1 MGVHSLVNIPLQL
14 FTVSMKTLHLF
25 TTVAVLTAACI
36 MVSASKSRA
45 SEIAENF
52 ARWVP
57 NFAASDQ
64 NQRRDAQQNWQRFCQ
79 QQGHIPEN
87 QREIIRLSLEQLA
100 KDNPVDTSVWL
111 IRQLGTVGDATAVPA
126 LARSLTS
133 NEIRIRDEAAR
144 ALANIPGR
152 EAEEALRRAGSL
164 ILTAPLA
171 RDALTSR
178 AVKADPPKDDGVET
192 AMPMA
197 IAHAPSGPGAGTI
210 SMVGR
215 VEALSNMEKA
225 QVLSN
230 LTALATNTIIEAAQ
244 RGTPLSGLGVSPY
257 VLEFARE
264 SAKSTDETLRNAGI
278 LAVGALGGPAEITF
292 LLEQARTGGNRDL
305 ARLALARMTGRTVDT
320 FLLENLRT
328 ETDAEKFTILADVL
342 NRRFNQDIRPV
353 LLERAKATGT
363 QDRLRLLELAE
374 SSSTKEHIADF
385 VAVWAMISDRGQK
398 DRAEQIIARLSAGD
412 SAPVFQALGNNWN
425 TPDGLTMLGR
435 IGDNNS
441 LERIRQSS
449 NAVYAFRTWTN
460 AVVADDLIAFVKDTG
475 NSNDDRIAALRAFV
489 RVMSLPNNQIGIR
502 INDVQKANRLIEV
515 YELATRAEEKRL
527 IIERVGQIRTLESL
541 RFVLLFIDDAE
552 LRDRAC
558 ESVLNL
564 AHDTGFRNRSR
575 AEVNAALDRVIAASD
590 HITDENRR
598 NNLRNRANG
607 YKAGQ

>member
-1 MGVHSLVNIPLQL
+1 
-14 FTVSMKTLHLF
+14 MKTLRF
-25 TTVAVLTAACI
+25 FMAVAVLMAACTF
-36 MVSASKSRA
+36 VSA

-57 NFAASDQ
+57 NFAAADQ

-87 QREIIRLSLEQLA
+87 QKEIIRVSLEQLA
-100 KDNPVDTSVWL
+100 KENPVDTSVWI

-126 LARSLTS
+126 LAGSLTNS
-133 NEIRIRDEAAR
+133 EVRIRDEAAR

-152 EAEEALRRAGSL
+152 EAEEALRRANNV
-164 ILTAPLA
+164 ILTTPLA
-171 RDALTSR
+171 SDALTSR
-178 AVKADPPKDDGVET
+178 TIKADIPRNDRVET
-192 AMPMA
+192 ALPMA
-197 IAHAPSGPGAGTI
+197 IPFTSPANNAEIAAF
-210 SMVGR
+210 MR
-215 VEALSNMEKA
+215 RYADLSDMEKA

-230 LTALATNTIIEAAQ
+230 LADRSLRIQVATQQRRLSGAGPANVGNRPGGIAGQAGQGFSVPGRTTPYLALAIEAAQ
-244 RGTPLSGLGVSPY
+244 SS
-257 VLEFARE
+257 
-264 SAKSTDETLRNAGI
+264 DETLRNAGI
-278 LAVGALGGPAEITF
+278 LAVGAFGGNAALDF
-292 LLEQARTGGNRDL
+292 LLDYARTGANRDL
-305 ARLALARMTGRTVDT
+305 ARVALSRMSGQSIDAT
-320 FLLENLRT
+320 LLENLRT
-328 ETDAEKFTILADVL
+328 ETDAEKFGILADVL

-353 LLERAKATGT
+353 LLERAKVTGT

-374 SSSTKEHIADF
+374 ASSSKEHIADF
-385 VAVWAMISDRGQK
+385 VAVWALISDRGQK
-398 DRAEQIIARLSAGD
+398 DRAEQIIARLSDGD

-441 LERIRQSS
+441 LDRIRRSDH
-449 NAVYAFRTWTN
+449 AIYAFRTWTN
-460 AVVADDLIAFVKDTG
+460 ARVADDLITFVKDTG
-475 NSNDDRIAALRAFV
+475 NSDDDRIAALRAFV

-502 INDVQKANRLIEV
+502 INDVEKANRLIEV
-515 YELATRAEEKRL
+515 YELATRADEKRL
-527 IIERVGQIRTLESL
+527 IIERVGQIRTMESL
-541 RFVLLFIDDAE
+541 RFVLPFVDDAE

-575 AEVNAALDRVIAASD
+575 EEFQAALDKVIAAAGN
-590 HITDENRR
+590 IADENRR